1 MSLQNLT
8 RFPRLELIGAPTP
21 LEYLPRLSDHLG
33 REIFIKRDDTTPL
46 AMGGNKLRKLEFLAA
61 DALREGADTL
71 ITAGA
76 IQSNH
81 VRQTAAVAAKLGLH
95 CVALLENPI
104 GTGAEN
110 YLSNGN
116 RLLLDLFNTQVEM
129 CDALTNPAE
138 QLDELATRI
147 EAQGYRPYVIPV
159 GGSNA
164 LGALGYVESALEIAQ
179 QQEGAGLTRKAILTR
194 YVLAN
199 PYIWL
204 LSLCYVLVYVVR
216 AAINDWGNLYMS
228 ETLGVDLVT
237 ANSAVT
243 MFELGGFIGALVAG
257 WGSDKLFNGNRGPMN
272 LIFAAGILLSV
283 GGLWLMPFASYVMQ
297 AASFFTTGFFV
308 FGPQMLIGMAA
319 AECSHKEAAGAATG
333 FVGLFA
339 YLGASLSG
347 WPLAQVM
354 DIWHWTG
361 FFVVIAIAA
370 GISALLLLP
379 FLNAQA
385 PRTASE
391 A

>member
-104 GTGAEN
+104 GTRAEN

-116 RLLLDLFNTQVEM
+116 RLLLDLFTTQVEM
-129 CDALTNPAE
+129 CDALTDPAA

-179 QQEGAGLTRKAILTR
+179 QCEDAVEISSVVVASGSAGTHAGLAVGLEQLMPQAELIGVTVSRAVADQLPK
-194 YVLAN
+194 
-199 PYIWL
+199 
-204 LSLCYVLVYVVR
+204 VV
-216 AAINDWGNLYMS
+216 ALQQA
-228 ETLGVDLVT
+228 V
-237 ANSAVT
+237 ANSLALQAKADIILWDDYFAPGYGTPNEEGMAAV
-243 MFELGGFIGALVAG
+243 
-257 WGSDKLFNGNRGPMN
+257 KL
-272 LIFAAGILLSV
+272 LAQLEGILLDPV
-283 GGLWLMPFASYVMQ
+283 YTGKAMAGLIDGITQKRFKDEGPILFVHTGGAPA
-297 AASFFTTGFFV
+297 
-308 FGPQMLIGMAA
+308 
-319 AECSHKEAAGAATG
+319 
-333 FVGLFA
+333 LFA
-339 YLGASLSG
+339 YHPHL
-347 WPLAQVM
+347 
-354 DIWHWTG
+354 
-361 FFVVIAIAA
+361 
-370 GISALLLLP
+370 
-379 FLNAQA
+379 
-385 PRTASE
+385 
-391 A
+391 

>member
-104 GTGAEN
+104 GTRAEN

-129 CDALTNPAE
+129 CDALTDPAA

-179 QQEGAGLTRKAILTR
+179 QCEDAVEISSVVVASGSAGTHAGLAVGLEQLMPQAELIGVTVSRAVADQLPK
-194 YVLAN
+194 
-199 PYIWL
+199 
-204 LSLCYVLVYVVR
+204 VV
-216 AAINDWGNLYMS
+216 ALQQA
-228 ETLGVDLVT
+228 V
-237 ANSAVT
+237 ANSLALQAKADIILWDDYFAPGYGTPNEEGMAAV
-243 MFELGGFIGALVAG
+243 
-257 WGSDKLFNGNRGPMN
+257 KL
-272 LIFAAGILLSV
+272 LAQLEGILLDPV
-283 GGLWLMPFASYVMQ
+283 YTGKAMAGLIDGITQKRFKDEGPILFVHTGGAPA
-297 AASFFTTGFFV
+297 
-308 FGPQMLIGMAA
+308 
-319 AECSHKEAAGAATG
+319 
-333 FVGLFA
+333 LFA
-339 YLGASLSG
+339 YYPHL
-347 WPLAQVM
+347 
-354 DIWHWTG
+354 
-361 FFVVIAIAA
+361 
-370 GISALLLLP
+370 
-379 FLNAQA
+379 
-385 PRTASE
+385 
-391 A
+391 

>member
-104 GTGAEN
+104 GTRAEN

-129 CDALTNPAE
+129 CDALTDPAA

-179 QQEGAGLTRKAILTR
+179 QCEDAVEISSVVVASGSAGTHAGLAVGLEQLMPQAELIGVT
-194 YVLAN
+194 V
-199 PYIWL
+199 
-204 LSLCYVLVYVVR
+204 SR
-216 AAINDWGNLYMS
+216 AVADQLPKVIALQQA
-228 ETLGVDLVT
+228 V
-237 ANSAVT
+237 ANSLELQAKADIILWDDYFAPGYGTPNEEGMAAV
-243 MFELGGFIGALVAG
+243 
-257 WGSDKLFNGNRGPMN
+257 KL
-272 LIFAAGILLSV
+272 LAQLEGILLDPV
-283 GGLWLMPFASYVMQ
+283 YTGKAMAGLIDGITQKRFKDEGPILFVHTGGAPA
-297 AASFFTTGFFV
+297 
-308 FGPQMLIGMAA
+308 
-319 AECSHKEAAGAATG
+319 
-333 FVGLFA
+333 LFA
-339 YLGASLSG
+339 YHPHL
-347 WPLAQVM
+347 
-354 DIWHWTG
+354 
-361 FFVVIAIAA
+361 
-370 GISALLLLP
+370 
-379 FLNAQA
+379 
-385 PRTASE
+385 
-391 A
+391 

>member
-104 GTGAEN
+104 GTRAEN

-116 RLLLDLFNTQVEM
+116 RLLLDLFNTQIEM
-129 CDALTNPAE
+129 CDALTDPAA

-179 QQEGAGLTRKAILTR
+179 QCEDAVEISSVVVASGSAGTHAGLAVGLEQLMPQAELIGVTVSRAVADQLPK
-194 YVLAN
+194 
-199 PYIWL
+199 
-204 LSLCYVLVYVVR
+204 VV
-216 AAINDWGNLYMS
+216 ALQQA
-228 ETLGVDLVT
+228 V
-237 ANSAVT
+237 ANSLELQAKADIILWDDYFALGYGTPNEEGMAAV
-243 MFELGGFIGALVAG
+243 
-257 WGSDKLFNGNRGPMN
+257 KL
-272 LIFAAGILLSV
+272 LAQLEGILLDPV
-283 GGLWLMPFASYVMQ
+283 YTGKAMAGLIDGITQKRFKDEGPILFVHTGGAPA
-297 AASFFTTGFFV
+297 
-308 FGPQMLIGMAA
+308 
-319 AECSHKEAAGAATG
+319 
-333 FVGLFA
+333 LFA
-339 YLGASLSG
+339 YH
-347 WPLAQVM
+347 PHV
-354 DIWHWTG
+354 
-361 FFVVIAIAA
+361 
-370 GISALLLLP
+370 
-379 FLNAQA
+379 
-385 PRTASE
+385 
-391 A
+391 